1 MYEIVWHL
9 DLPRCD
15 ECRGL
20 GGHAQLPADREKRY
34 PQDCVAL
41 NIFSTLRAQS
51 HMVPCRART
60 MATSTWLMFFRL
72 NSITET
78 QQTAVRSRYPHV
90 TTARAGRSAVSS
102 ASDSMTVVGAAAA
115 LSCLAKLVGL
125 CGRGVT
131 CRSRLQGR
139 GMYRVS
145 KSEQSW
151 CT

>member
-1 MYEIVWHL
+1 
-9 DLPRCD
+9 
-15 ECRGL
+15 
-20 GGHAQLPADREKRY
+20 
-34 PQDCVAL
+34 
-41 NIFSTLRAQS
+41 
-51 HMVPCRART
+51 MVPCRART

-78 QQTAVRSRYPHV
+78 QQTAVRARYPHV

-145 KSEQSW
+145 KSEQS
-151 CT
+151 CVGQACNTPAQRFATGEGGVGSVALGVSLSE

>member
-1 MYEIVWHL
+1 MDHST
-9 DLPRCD
+9 PTQSRHCR
-15 ECRGL
+15 ECVGIAPFSWLQAVPDISRPQS
-20 GGHAQLPADREKRY
+20 AQPKRLRRA
-34 PQDCVAL
+34 P
-41 NIFSTLRAQS
+41 RAQS

-145 KSEQSW
+145 KSEQSAV
-151 CT
+151 T